1 MKSLRLRMTCVAVT
15 GATIVVVP
23 LFAPKYVAADQID
36 DQRARVEQ
44 LTDQLEA
51 LERQA
56 DILAEDY
63 VVAMDEL
70 RQLEEDVAAAE
81 EAVAEQQ
88 AEVAD
93 LQAELSDVAIQA
105 FMNAGSG
112 SVGAIFTDSQS
123 FNDELQ
129 RTELSRSALSTGT
142 ADSDDLER
150 ELGELAD
157 AQESLESQRDAA
169 EDKKE
174 EVEAARAATE
184 DQTAEYAEARQDA
197 EAELGQLIQEEEERR
212 ARESYERMQR
222 EAEAAAAAAAAE
234 QAQQQ
239 AQQQQQANNPE
250 PVTGGNN
257 TGGGGN
263 NTGGGG
269 NNTAGGGNNTGG
281 GGNNTGGGGNNTGGG
296 GNTPAP
302 APRPTPAPP
311 PASSRA
317 GTAINAARGQLGV
330 PYVFATSK
338 PGVSFDCSGLT
349 MYAWGVAGVGLPH
362 QSRQQYASVPH
373 VSSSQAQPGDLIF
386 FYSPISHVGI
396 YIGGG
401 QMIDAPNSGSV
412 VRTATVNW
420 GNVTGVGRPG

>member
-1 MKSLRLRMTCVAVT
+1 MLRGVMKSPNRSRRPSWGLRTACLTVT
-15 GATIVVVP
+15 GATVVVVP
-23 LFAPKYVAADQID
+23 LFAPKYAAADPID

-56 DILAEDY
+56 DVLAEDY

-93 LQAELSDVAIQA
+93 LQDELSDVAIQA
-105 FMNAGSG
+105 FMNAGSSG
-112 SVGAIFTDSQS
+112 MGAIFTDSQS
-123 FNDELQ
+123 FNADLQ
-129 RTELSRSALSTGT
+129 RSELSRAALSTGT

-157 AQESLESQRDAA
+157 AQEELENQRDAA
-169 EDKKE
+169 EEKKD
-174 EVEAARAATE
+174 EVEAAREATE
-184 DQTAEYAEARQDA
+184 EQTAEYADARQDA

-222 EAEAAAAAAAAE
+222 EAEAAAEAARQAA
-234 QAQQQ
+234 AQQQ
-239 AQQQQQANNPE
+239 AEQQQQANTPQ
-250 PVTGGNN
+250 P
-257 TGGGGN
+257 
-263 NTGGGG
+263 
-269 NNTAGGGNNTGG
+269 AGGGNNTDS
-281 GGNNTGGGGNNTGGG
+281 GGNNNAGGGSTPRPQ
-296 GNTPAP
+296 TPAP
-302 APRPTPAPP
+302 APAPETPAAPP

-317 GTAINAARGQLGV
+317 GTAVNAARGQLGV
-330 PYVFATSK
+330 PYVYATSN

-362 QSRQQYASVPH
+362 QSRQQYASIPH
-373 VSSSQAQPGDLIF
+373 ISSSQAQPGDLIF
-386 FYSPISHVGI
+386 FYSPISHVGV

-412 VRTATVNW
+412 VRVATINW

>member
-1 MKSLRLRMTCVAVT
+1 VAVT
-15 GATIVVVP
+15 GATVVVVP
-23 LFAPKYVAADQID
+23 IFAPKYVAADPID

-44 LTDQLEA
+44 LTDQLEG

-56 DILAEDY
+56 DVLAEDY

-93 LQAELSDVAIQA
+93 LQDELSDVAIQA
-105 FMNAGSG
+105 FMNAGSSG
-112 SVGAIFTDSQS
+112 MGAIFTNSQS
-123 FNDELQ
+123 FNADLQ
-129 RTELSRSALSTGT
+129 RSELSRAALSTGT

-157 AQESLESQRDAA
+157 AQEALETQRDAA
-169 EDKKE
+169 EEKKE
-174 EVEAARAATE
+174 EVEAAREATE
-184 DQTAEYAEARQDA
+184 EQTAEYAEARADA

-222 EAEAAAAAAAAE
+222 EAEAAAEAARQAA
-234 QAQQQ
+234 AQQQ
-239 AQQQQQANNPE
+239 AEQQQQANNPE
-250 PVTGGNN
+250 PASGGNN
-257 TGGGGN
+257 AGGGGN
-263 NTGGGG
+263 NAGGGG
-269 NNTAGGGNNTGG
+269 STPRPQAP
-281 GGNNTGGGGNNTGGG
+281 
-296 GNTPAP
+296 TPAP
-302 APRPTPAPP
+302 ETPAAPP

-317 GTAINAARGQLGV
+317 GTAVNAARGQLGV
-330 PYVFATSK
+330 PYVYATSK

-362 QSRQQYASVPH
+362 QSRAQYASVPH

-386 FYSPISHVGI
+386 FYSPISHVGV

-420 GNVTGVGRPG
+420 GNVVGVGRPG

>member
-1 MKSLRLRMTCVAVT
+1 MLRGVMKSPNRSRRRSWGLRTTCLAVT
-15 GATIVVVP
+15 GATVVVVP
-23 LFAPKYVAADQID
+23 LFAPKYAAADPID

-56 DILAEDY
+56 DVLAEDY

-93 LQAELSDVAIQA
+93 LQDELSDVAIQA
-105 FMNAGSG
+105 FMNAGSSG
-112 SVGAIFTDSQS
+112 MGAIFTDSQS
-123 FNDELQ
+123 FNADLQ
-129 RTELSRSALSTGT
+129 RSELSRAALSTGT

-157 AQESLESQRDAA
+157 AQEELENQRDAA
-169 EDKKE
+169 EEKKD
-174 EVEAARAATE
+174 EVEAAREATE
-184 DQTAEYAEARQDA
+184 EQTAEYADARQDA

-222 EAEAAAAAAAAE
+222 EAEAAAEAARQAA
-234 QAQQQ
+234 AQQQ
-239 AQQQQQANNPE
+239 AEQQQQANNPQ
-250 PVTGGNN
+250 PAIGGNNNN

-269 NNTAGGGNNTGG
+269 GGTARPQ
-281 GGNNTGGGGNNTGGG
+281 
-296 GNTPAP
+296 TPAP
-302 APRPTPAPP
+302 APETPAAPP

-317 GTAINAARGQLGV
+317 GTAVNAARGQLGV
-330 PYVFATSK
+330 PYVYATSN

-362 QSRQQYASVPH
+362 QSRQQYASIPH
-373 VSSSQAQPGDLIF
+373 ISSSQAQPGDLIF
-386 FYSPISHVGI
+386 FYSPISHVGV

-412 VRTATVNW
+412 VRVATVNW

>member
-1 MKSLRLRMTCVAVT
+1 VT
-15 GATIVVVP
+15 GATVVVVP
-23 LFAPKYVAADQID
+23 IFAPKYAAADPID

-44 LTDQLEA
+44 LTDQLEG

-56 DILAEDY
+56 DVLAEDY

-93 LQAELSDVAIQA
+93 LQDELSDVAIQA
-105 FMNAGSG
+105 FMNAGSSG
-112 SVGAIFTDSQS
+112 MGAIFTNSQS
-123 FNDELQ
+123 FNADLQ
-129 RTELSRSALSTGT
+129 RSELSRAALSTGT

-157 AQESLESQRDAA
+157 AQEALETQRDAA
-169 EDKKE
+169 EEKKE
-174 EVEAARAATE
+174 EVEAAREATE
-184 DQTAEYAEARQDA
+184 EQTAEYAEARADA

-222 EAEAAAAAAAAE
+222 EAEAAAEAARQAA
-234 QAQQQ
+234 AQQQ
-239 AQQQQQANNPE
+239 AEQQQQANNPE
-250 PVTGGNN
+250 PASGGNN
-257 TGGGGN
+257 AGGGGN
-263 NTGGGG
+263 NAGGGG
-269 NNTAGGGNNTGG
+269 STPRPQAP
-281 GGNNTGGGGNNTGGG
+281 
-296 GNTPAP
+296 TPAP
-302 APRPTPAPP
+302 ETPAAPP

-317 GTAINAARGQLGV
+317 GTAVNAARGQLGV
-330 PYVFATSK
+330 PYVYATSK

-362 QSRQQYASVPH
+362 QSRAQYASVPH

-386 FYSPISHVGI
+386 FYSPISHVGV

-420 GNVTGVGRPG
+420 GNVVGVGRPG

>member
-1 MKSLRLRMTCVAVT
+1 VAVT
-15 GATIVVVP
+15 GATVVVVP
-23 LFAPKYVAADQID
+23 IFAPKYVAADPID

-44 LTDQLEA
+44 LTDQLEG

-56 DILAEDY
+56 DVLAEDY

-70 RQLEEDVAAAE
+70 RQFEEDVAAAE

-93 LQAELSDVAIQA
+93 LQDELSDVAIQA
-105 FMNAGSG
+105 FMNAGSSG
-112 SVGAIFTDSQS
+112 MGAIFTNSQS
-123 FNDELQ
+123 FNADLQ
-129 RTELSRSALSTGT
+129 RSELSRAALSTGT

-157 AQESLESQRDAA
+157 AQEALETQRDAA
-169 EDKKE
+169 EEKKE
-174 EVEAARAATE
+174 EVEAAREATE
-184 DQTAEYAEARQDA
+184 EQTAEYAEARADA

-222 EAEAAAAAAAAE
+222 EAEAAAEAARQAA
-234 QAQQQ
+234 AQQQ
-239 AQQQQQANNPE
+239 AEQQQQANNPE
-250 PVTGGNN
+250 PASGGNN
-257 TGGGGN
+257 AGGGGN
-263 NTGGGG
+263 NAGGGG
-269 NNTAGGGNNTGG
+269 STPRPQAP
-281 GGNNTGGGGNNTGGG
+281 
-296 GNTPAP
+296 TPAP
-302 APRPTPAPP
+302 ETPAAPP

-317 GTAINAARGQLGV
+317 GTAVNAARGQLGV
-330 PYVFATSK
+330 PYVYATSK

-362 QSRQQYASVPH
+362 QSRAQYASVPH

-386 FYSPISHVGI
+386 FYSPISHVGV

-420 GNVTGVGRPG
+420 GNVVGVGRPG

>member
-1 MKSLRLRMTCVAVT
+1 MLRDVMKSPNRSWGLRMTCLAVT
-15 GATIVVVP
+15 GATVIVVP
-23 LFAPKYVAADQID
+23 LFAPKYAAADQID

-56 DILAEDY
+56 DVLAEDY

-70 RQLEEDVAAAE
+70 RQLEKDVAAAE

-93 LQAELSDVAIQA
+93 LQDELSDVAIQA
-105 FMNAGSG
+105 FINAGSG
-112 SVGAIFTDSQS
+112 GMGAIFTNSQS
-123 FNDELQ
+123 FNDDLQ
-129 RTELSRSALSTGT
+129 RSELSRAALSTGT

-157 AQESLESQRDAA
+157 AQEELETQRDAA
-169 EDKKE
+169 EEKKE
-174 EVEAARAATE
+174 EVEAAREATE

-222 EAEAAAAAAAAE
+222 EAEAAAEAARQAA
-234 QAQQQ
+234 AQQQ
-239 AQQQQQANNPE
+239 AEQQQQANNPQ
-250 PVTGGNN
+250 PATGGNN

-263 NTGGGG
+263 NTSGGGG
-269 NNTAGGGNNTGG
+269 STPRPQTP
-281 GGNNTGGGGNNTGGG
+281 
-296 GNTPAP
+296 TPAP
-302 APRPTPAPP
+302 APQTPAP

-317 GTAINAARGQLGV
+317 GTAVNAARGQLGV
-330 PYVFATSK
+330 PYVYATSN

-362 QSRQQYASVPH
+362 QSRQQYASIPH
-373 VSSSQAQPGDLIF
+373 ISSSQAQPGDLIF